1 MATEEEKREKFKRIA
16 ENRTNRIINDLHLL
30 GNCSNRSNYEY
41 TEEDVKKIFGAIEA
55 ALKESKQQFYAKK
68 DKKQRFE
75 L

>member
-16 ENRTNRIINDLHLL
+16 ENRTNRIINDLYLL

-41 TEEDVKKIFGAIEA
+41 TEEDVKKIFSAIEA